1 MTKTELLEFIAQ
13 GENSEVEFKRDDIQ
27 RESLAKE
34 MSALLNTEG
43 GIILLGVEDNGEI
56 SGMSRDCQSA
66 EEWLMHI
73 SQDCISPIVAPKFS
87 FITMDDDKQVGV
99 IELRAKRFKKP
110 YRARIQKFWVA
121 YVRVGST
128 SRKAFPSEEVRLYDY
143 SEMVKY
149 EKGPVPDMDMESL
162 DWKRVLN
169 YFKVILKRQPPELG
183 ETLKWRNIL
192 VNSDLLVEM
201 GNDGFLTSVAGL
213 LLFGKNPNRRL
224 HQAGVLAVAFHD
236 TEKDYNT
243 IDEERIRGPLVSL
256 FSDDH
261 VTVEGGVIDRSVDFV
276 KRNMGGVARLKGARR
291 HIEKSYP
298 LDAVRESI
306 VNAVVHRDYTKD
318 STDIEISLYS
328 DRLEIISPGGLHNGV
343 TVEKMKQ
350 GIVRETRNGLLR
362 DILRD
367 YLYVDHFGMGVRNRI
382 IKSMREHNGTE
393 PELIDANDRFT
404 VRLWKSPPQAQNP
417 ECSNS

>member
-1 MTKTELLEFIAQ
+1 MTKTELLEIIAQ

-73 SQDCISPIVAPKFS
+73 SQDCISPIVAPRLS

-99 IELRAKRFKKP
+99 IELRAERFKKP

-128 SRKAFPSEEVRLYDY
+128 SRKALPSEEVRLYDY

-183 ETLKWRNIL
+183 ETLKWRKIL

-201 GNDGFLTSVAGL
+201 GNDAFLTSVAGL

-261 VTVEGGVIDRSVDFV
+261 VTIEGGVIDRSVDFV
-276 KRNMGGVARLKGARR
+276 KRNMGGVARLEGARR
-291 HIEKSYP
+291 HIERSYP
-298 LDAVRESI
+298 LDAVREAI